1 MRISDILE
9 DASTDELFDLMELI
23 PEEIKLRKLSEIK
36 EIKNKIIS
44 KSEEVNVLGRRIYT
58 NKEIALMFAVKPYYV
73 AEVLKEYNNLDDK
86 YTETKGDNN
95 DTE

>member
-36 EIKNKIIS
+36 EIKNKIIA